1 MAVNELLSILAYCIF
16 LVGAARSF
24 RTNGDRDSVVIMICG
39 IGLDAVLAI
48 LPMLGITALRSAQ
61 PVMNAGIMGG
71 IALGT
76 FTWIIFAVALI
87 LRAIKKTTMY
97 HRLIA
102 TAQVTWFIA
111 YVSFLQGM
119 YKFA

>member
-24 RTNGDRDSVVIMICG
+24 RTNGDRGSVWIMVCG
-39 IGLDAVLAI
+39 IGLDAVLAM

-61 PVMNAGIMGG
+61 PVMNAGITGG

-87 LRAIKKTTMY
+87 LRAIKKTTAY

-111 YVSFLQGM
+111 YVSFLLGM